1 MRNIEKEIGNQL
13 RTFEGEWQDWWAF
26 GGAAMPREMEVARR
40 AVYHTKAI
48 SSPVWGE
55 LNSGAKD
62 ELKEINRLLCR
73 YLNIHMVLMRL
84 QRHLIVYIRKDS

>member
-1 MRNIEKEIGNQL
+1 MGFKPMLRMKTAGEAMRNIEKEIGNQL

-73 YLNIHMVLMRL
+73 YF
-84 QRHLIVYIRKDS
+84 